1 MKVSYQSFVF
11 LCLSF
16 FAVGSFAGN
25 NDELVPRKGLG
36 PLDKAK
42 VNNVQ
47 AQKWSRVGMGMDFGD
62 DQADDARNTT
72 NSAGTAGSYGG
83 MRSRNCSTNVGTIQ
97 TQKGAGSGRYGPRSK
112 GNIVVVKGDV
122 ISVCK

>member
-1 MKVSYQSFVF
+1 MKSYQYLIFFSI
-11 LCLSF
+11 SF
-16 FAVGSFAGN
+16 FAVSSFAGN
-25 NDELVPRKGLG
+25 NEELVPRKGLG
-36 PLDKAK
+36 PLDRAK

-47 AQKWSRVGMGMDFGD
+47 AQKWARIGMGIGEGD
-62 DQADDARNTT
+62 EQADDTRNNA
-72 NSAGTAGSYGG
+72 NSMSSGYGG

-97 TQKGAGSGRYGPRSK
+97 NQKGASSGRYGPRGK

>member
-47 AQKWSRVGMGMDFGD
+47 AQKWSRVGKQMTLEILPIQLEQPEVMVECVLGTVRLMLEQYRLRREQVRGVMDLE
-62 DQADDARNTT
+62 A
-72 NSAGTAGSYGG
+72 
-83 MRSRNCSTNVGTIQ
+83 
-97 TQKGAGSGRYGPRSK
+97 K
-112 GNIVVVKGDV
+112 V
-122 ISVCK
+122 ILLS